1 MGEPARVLE
10 FKKKP
15 AAFGDMLKKTATV
28 KEPAKTKS
36 KMPVLDAPE
45 HVREAVDEYIDAKIR
60 ETVAKAEKEAAETV
74 VLEFTG
80 DVQDAEG
87 YDGKFKTSYAVPG
100 NKPGNQVKY
109 ISSNRFT
116 INGNDRD
123 KLEEMLG
130 DQYPEMVEEVQTV
143 KLRAEVF
150 DDESLKTEF
159 MDMIKGDPEVFNR
172 FFENVLTLKV
182 REDFNKN
189 LYRVVEKGGLPE
201 LRTFCKPYK
210 AALR

>member
-1 MGEPARVLE
+1 MGEPARVIE

-28 KEPAKTKS
+28 KEPAKAKS

-45 HVREAVDEYIDAKIR
+45 HVKEAVDEYIDAKIR

-80 DVQDAEG
+80 DVQDQDG
-87 YDGKFKTSYAVPG
+87 YNGKFQTSYAVPG

-130 DQYPEMVEEVQTV
+130 DQYPEMVQEDYSV
-143 KLRAEVF
+143 KLR
-150 DDESLKTEF
+150 
-159 MDMIKGDPEVFNR
+159 PEVFEKEELQSELMELVGGR
-172 FFENVLTLKV
+172 FEEFFETVLSLKV
-182 REDFNKN
+182 KEDFNKN
-189 LYRVVEKGGLPE
+189 LYRAVNKDGLSE

>member
-74 VLEFTG
+74 VLEFTS
-80 DVQDAEG
+80 DVQDTEG

-130 DQYPEMVEEVQTV
+130 DQYPEMVQEDYSV
-143 KLRAEVF
+143 KLR
-150 DDESLKTEF
+150 
-159 MDMIKGDPEVFNR
+159 PEVFEKEELQAELMELVGER
-172 FFENVLTLKV
+172 FEEFFETVLSLKV
-182 REDFNKN
+182 KEDFNKN
-189 LYRVVEKGGLPE
+189 LYRVVGKGGLSE

>member
-28 KEPAKTKS
+28 KEPAKAKS
-36 KMPVLDAPE
+36 KMPVLDPPE
-45 HVREAVDEYIDAKIR
+45 EIRQAVDEYIDAKTR
-60 ETVAKAEKEAAETV
+60 EVVAKAEKEAAETV
-74 VLEFTG
+74 VLQFTG
-80 DVQDAEG
+80 NVQDQDG
-87 YDGKFKTSYAVPG
+87 YNGKFQTSYAVPG

-130 DQYPEMVEEVQTV
+130 DQYPEMVQEEYTV
-143 KLRAEVF
+143 KLR
-150 DDESLKTEF
+150 
-159 MDMIKGDPEVFNR
+159 PEVFEKEELQAELMELVGDR
-172 FFENVLTLKV
+172 FEEFFETVLGLKV

-189 LYRVVEKGGLPE
+189 LYRVVAKDELPE

>member
-45 HVREAVDEYIDAKIR
+45 HVRQAVDEYIDAKTK
-60 ETVAKAEKEAAETV
+60 EVVAKAEKEAAETV
-74 VLEFTG
+74 VLQFTG
-80 DVQDAEG
+80 DVQDEDG
-87 YDGKFKTSYAVPG
+87 YKGKFQTSYAVPG

-109 ISSNRFT
+109 ISSNRFS
-116 INGNDRD
+116 INGNDKD

-130 DQYPEMVEEVQTV
+130 DQYPEMVQEEYTV
-143 KLRAEVF
+143 KLRLEVF
-150 DDESLKTEF
+150 EKEELQAELMELVGDRFEEFFETILSLKV
-159 MDMIKGDPEVFNR
+159 K
-172 FFENVLTLKV
+172 
-182 REDFNKN
+182 EDFNKN
-189 LYRVVEKGGLPE
+189 LYRVVDKGGLPE